1 MRKMQGIAY
10 AVGLITIVALA
21 ALPASAGV
29 LYTTLG
35 PGNAYDGT
43 GGWAVQGTNYRDAQ
57 VIANPFTLGTG
68 ATVGDAVLALDSYG
82 GDSPLNVYIE
92 SDSGGSPD
100 SILALLSQAGT
111 IPFWNYD
118 PSFTGGLVTFTCSGA
133 GCTLRAGSYWLVAQA
148 SDATTNDGWFYAY
161 GDATTNLAYNWLGS
175 PTGPWTVNSENGNA
189 FQLDG
194 GSTTPE
200 PGSLIL
206 LGSGLLGLASVLRRR
221 KNVFA

>member
-1 MRKMQGIAY
+1 MRKMQSIAY

-43 GGWAVQGTNYRDAQ
+43 GGWAVQGSDMDNQ

-68 ATVGDAVLALDSYG
+68 ATVGDAVLALGNYG
-82 GDSPLNVYIE
+82 GDSPLNLYIE
-92 SDSGGSPD
+92 SGSGGSPD

-118 PSFTGGLVTFTCSGA
+118 SSFTGGLVTFTCSGVA
-133 GCTLRAGSYWLVAQA
+133 CSLGAGSYWLVAQA
-148 SDATTNDGWFYAY
+148 SDPTTNDGWFYAY
-161 GDATTNLAYNWLGS
+161 GDAATNLAYNSLGS
-175 PTGPWTVNSENGNA
+175 STGPWTVDSENGNA